1 MEALKGGLKMYRFG
15 FMFRLIVIF
24 VALTLTSLVSETRAF
39 DVQTS
44 DENRV
49 RVDVK
54 PITLA
59 AGSPAVFEVRLN
71 THSVDLDYDLTK
83 LCLLQDDQGRT
94 YKVLSWKGSP
104 PGGHHRKG
112 ILDFTE
118 LQGTPQ
124 SIKLIIKDVADIPER
139 SFEWEIKG

>member
-1 MEALKGGLKMYRFG
+1 MRALKGGLTMFRFG
-15 FMFRLIVIF
+15 TKAGLMAIF
-24 VALTLTSLVSETRAF
+24 VALTLMGFVFEARGF
-39 DVQTS
+39 DAQTS

-59 AGSPAVFEVRLN
+59 AGRPAVFEVRLN
-71 THSVDLDYDLTK
+71 THSVELDYDLTK
-83 LCLLQDDQGRT
+83 LCLLRDNEGKT
-94 YKVLSWKGSP
+94 YKALNWKGSP

-112 ILDFTE
+112 VLEFPE
-118 LQGTPQ
+118 LQGTLQ
-124 SIKLIIKDVADIPER
+124 SIKLIIKDIAGVSER